1 MDIVQIS
8 GSLYWMISKSEERVI
23 CFSETTFFQIPP
35 WTLWTE
41 IYLRVHHQIRVDIL
55 MKYIKLTP
63 QSRGRAGIKAEPIC
77 NLIGLQTSYS
87 KDTFNSYR
95 HAISP
100 VLSTA
105 KLAQN
110 PKKRPKA
117 VQSCQ
122 ALIATMQIRTNNGSK
137 LYNTYSLQE
146 ILELVQENSQ
156 QQRSEPSKL
165 WNPFQYQVKDE

>member
-1 MDIVQIS
+1 
-8 GSLYWMISKSEERVI
+8 
-23 CFSETTFFQIPP
+23 
-35 WTLWTE
+35 
-41 IYLRVHHQIRVDIL
+41 
-55 MKYIKLTP
+55 MKHIKLTP
-63 QSRGRAGIKAEPIC
+63 KSRGRAGIKAEPIC
-77 NLIGLQTSYS
+77 NLIGLQTTYS
-87 KDTFNSYR
+87 KENLNSYR

-137 LYNTYSLQE
+137 LYNTNSLQE

>member
-1 MDIVQIS
+1 
-8 GSLYWMISKSEERVI
+8 
-23 CFSETTFFQIPP
+23 
-35 WTLWTE
+35 
-41 IYLRVHHQIRVDIL
+41 
-55 MKYIKLTP
+55 MKHIKLTP
-63 QSRGRAGIKAEPIC
+63 KSRGRAGIKAEPIC

-87 KDTFNSYR
+87 KDTFYSYR

-122 ALIATMQIRTNNGSK
+122 ALSPDQCLLWKQYIYCLHITRDPRINAGEFSAAKIGTV
-137 LYNTYSLQE
+137 E
-146 ILELVQENSQ
+146 ALEPIPI
-156 QQRSEPSKL
+156 PSKRR
-165 WNPFQYQVKDE
+165 VIKSSSHV